1 MTVNTPKDPIDG
13 VTEWTNEE
21 TGIKYRYIGGAWR
34 AVSSKAAQDV
44 ADALGQLDLQKVLD
58 NGNQADKGATFGGK
72 VEVEPGENANQ
83 AIVYEQYK
91 ELQDSIVNLQQ
102 RLKSS
107 VLYLMKVVTTT
118 AN

>member
-44 ADALGQLDLQKVLD
+44 ADALGQIDLQKVLD
-58 NGNQADKGATFGGK
+58 NGNQADKGASFGDDVNIEGT
-72 VEVEPGENANQ
+72 
-83 AIVYEQYK
+83 
-91 ELQDSIVNLQQ
+91 LDS
-102 RLKSS
+102 RW
-107 VLYLMKVVTTT
+107 
-118 AN
+118 